1 MPTLQLPDVNGKLY
15 DYQLSNPIVF
25 ERNNNK
31 PFNRIAYSAAHV
43 IIKGEHNNGSNS
55 ETKIDWDSTLS
66 FRRYLWELGLGVA
79 EAMDTAQRGMGLSW
93 SIALELIQRSLDAA
107 SDYPNAQIACGVGT
121 DHLQIGNA
129 KSIEG
134 VISAYKMQSESV
146 EKFGGKLII
155 MASREL
161 ARLAKKPDDYAL
173 VYSSLLSQVKQPVIL
188 HWLGDMF
195 DPALAG
201 YWGHS
206 DIEEAM
212 NNCIDVITQNQNKI
226 DGIKI
231 SLLDKS
237 MEIKMRR
244 RLPGGV
250 KMYTGDDFNFPELIV
265 GDERGYSHALLGVF
279 SAIAPIASVALEELS
294 LGNSQ
299 KCLNLLNST
308 IALSRHIFQSPTR
321 FYKTGIVFM
330 AFLNGQQSH
339 FQMLGKQQNSR
350 TLSHLIELFKLADV
364 AGLLVDPE
372 LAKSRME
379 GIIKNNGAH
388 S

>member
-15 DYQLSNPIVF
+15 DYQLSNPIIF
-25 ERNNNK
+25 EPTHNE

-43 IIKGEHNNGSNS
+43 VIRDEPNNSSKS
-55 ETKIDWDSTLS
+55 ETNIDWDSTLS
-66 FRRYLWELGLGVA
+66 FRRYLWGLGLGVA

-93 SIALELIQRSLDAA
+93 PMALELIRRSLDAA
-107 SDYPNAQIACGVGT
+107 SDYSGAQIACGIGT
-121 DHLQIGNA
+121 DHLQIGDA

-134 VISAYKMQSESV
+134 VISAYKMQSEAV

-161 ARLAKKPDDYAL
+161 ARLAKKPDDYAQ

-206 DIEEAM
+206 DIDEAM

-244 RLPGGV
+244 RLPAGV

-265 GDERGYSHALLGVF
+265 GDEQGYSHALLGIF
-279 SAIAPIASVALEELS
+279 SAIAPIASVALEQLS
-294 LGNSQ
+294 IGNSQ
-299 KCLNLLNST
+299 GCLNLLNST
-308 IALSRHIFQSPTR
+308 VALSRHIFQSPTR

-330 AFLNGQQSH
+330 AFLNGQQNH
-339 FQMLGKQQNSR
+339 FKMLGEQQNSR
-350 TLSHLIELFKLADV
+350 SLSHLIELFKLADI
-364 AGLLVDPE
+364 AGLFVDPD

-379 GIIKNNGAH
+379 DIIKNNGPH